1 MPGPAE
7 RTRGSRASALL
18 AFPKRCIAF
27 THGGEERG
35 SEPALLTALL
45 LVLGSDSHC
54 DGGVQGNRGDRNL
67 GILRNKQLRL
77 PDPDRRGGSE
87 REDCAGQPRAGS
99 VQRSGEEGG
108 RTHTQVDE
116 YEIPSPVLLGRLQ
129 FVRLEKRRYWVEDN
143 WFCRSVSV
151 RTPGGDTHSF
161 PCYRWLV
168 GDVTIELRE
177 GQAKKL
183 CDDSLPEFLAHRKR
197 ELQERQQ
204 IYKWLAWEPDI
215 PKCIDAKTEKELPQ
229 DVRFDNEK
237 QGDFVG
243 SLHYALLELSLK
255 KLVINFGKSW
265 DTLEDFK
272 RIFWKL
278 KSPVAEYVMAHWK
291 EDWFFGFQFLN
302 GSNPGMIQ
310 QCRKLP
316 RNFPVSADMVQASLL
331 AGTTLSKEMKAGN
344 IYLMDYAI
352 LDGLP
357 ANVIRGKQQHLAA
370 PLCLLYEHP
379 DKGLLPLA
387 IQLGQTPGSS
397 TPVFL
402 PSDPP
407 LAWLLSK
414 IWVRNSDFQIFQI
427 LTHLLRTHLV
437 MEVFC
442 VATLRQ
448 LPAVHPV
455 YKLLIP
461 HLRYTL
467 EINTRARSQLISN
480 NGIFKRV
487 SSTGGSA
494 LLLLSQREFKILSY
508 ESLQPRLDFQRRGVT
523 KLRDYFYRED
533 SLMLWDTIQSYV
545 SGLVSLYYS
554 SDAEV
559 TQDSEL
565 QLWIRD
571 ITEEGF
577 RDVPQFGLS
586 SELRSRKE
594 LVTLLSVV
602 IFTASVQHAA
612 ANNGQF
618 DWCAWVPNTPCTM
631 RLPPPTC
638 KGSVTMEMI
647 METLPD
653 ISQSCVE
660 MAITWHLGRAQP
672 DAIPLG
678 RHTEEYFTEEAAQAE
693 IRKFNETLKEIEQKI
708 EERNQ
713 SLELKY
719 EYLKPSRIE
728 NSITI

>member
-1 MPGPAE
+1 MMAVYKVTVATGTSEYSGTNNYVYLTLIGEAGQSE
-7 RTRGSRASALL
+7 RTVLDNPGLDLCRGA
-18 AFPKRCIAF
+18 
-27 THGGEERG
+27 
-35 SEPALLTALL
+35 
-45 LVLGSDSHC
+45 
-54 DGGVQGNRGDRNL
+54 
-67 GILRNKQLRL
+67 
-77 PDPDRRGGSE
+77 
-87 REDCAGQPRAGS
+87 
-99 VQRSGEEGG
+99 
-108 RTHTQVDE
+108 VDE